1 MIIQKNNGKV
11 VPQQSGREK
20 FKMVA
25 KTMMGLEEVLA
36 EELRECGAENIECLS
51 RAVAFEGD
59 MAVVSSQLCVPHGTG
74 HLEALCR
81 V

>member
-36 EELRECGAENIECLS
+36 EELLLTERLSTESTAAEE
-51 RAVAFEGD
+51 R
-59 MAVVSSQLCVPHGTG
+59 
-74 HLEALCR
+74 
-81 V
+81 